1 MSWNFGYSVRE
12 ALKGFG
18 RARLATG
25 VTISTVAITIFLL
38 DICALFAW
46 HVHRIVYRLK
56 THITLEVFPEIPP
69 DSLRV
74 QSFRKALG
82 QIEGVASV
90 GYISP
95 EKALEIFQKEFGEDP
110 LAFLGENPL
119 PASFKLT
126 LRPEYRN
133 PDRVETIANQI
144 GALPWVEEVVYHK
157 NLFQWVEIYGQKIG
171 IIVGSLAF
179 IAFFSSV
186 FLVSNTLRLILF
198 SQREMIQIMKLIG
211 ATNGFI
217 RRPYLIQGILQGGT
231 GGLICTLFV
240 WVVVKVVSLRFPFLL
255 DHVWIFI
262 WAPMGLGIGLGF
274 IGSLWALRRY
284 LRM

>member
-12 ALKGFG
+12 AVKGFG

-56 THITLEVFPEIPP
+56 AHITLEVFPEIPP
-69 DSLRV
+69 DSLTV

-82 QIEGVASV
+82 HIEGVTSV
-90 GYISP
+90 VYISP

-126 LRPEYRN
+126 LRPEYQN

-157 NLFQWVEIYGQKIG
+157 NLFQWVETYGQKIG

-198 SQREMIQIMKLIG
+198 SQREMIQIMKLVG

-231 GGLICTLFV
+231 GGLICTLLI

-255 DHVWIFI
+255 DHVRIFI
-262 WAPMGLGIGLGF
+262 GAPMGLGIGLGF